1 MGKDTG
7 GVAKTIATT
16 SSDPI
21 CGKISRVMDLYEP
34 TDEPYTEPV
43 TRKIALK
50 LVTHGSV
57 SVWWV
62 DAIPYAK
69 GLVLRRRSDIQT

>member
-1 MGKDTG
+1 
-7 GVAKTIATT
+7 
-16 SSDPI
+16 
-21 CGKISRVMDLYEP
+21 MDLYEP

-69 GLVLRRRSDIQT
+69 GLVPLLRLKRYPDVGPVCQGVVPLGRLKNY